1 MNTRAFTLKPFWR
14 EHILLRK
21 KCMSKMKKK
30 YPNRDEPELGD
41 YFYSWHY
48 DLPDILEN
56 MI

>member
-1 MNTRAFTLKPFWR
+1 
-14 EHILLRK
+14 
-21 KCMSKMKKK
+21 MKKK